1 MTGVSDLRPSFAF
14 GCNVWGMLLFC
25 GEGGDAGCACGG

>member
-1 MTGVSDLRPSFAF
+1 MNFTPVVLQSIEKRY
-14 GCNVWGMLLFC
+14 CVLLG